1 MRLTMTKTV
10 MTGRWA
16 RRWACLGKALFPL
29 SFHAHLFPYSNVWSS
44 AYCRGHEW
52 CVPHCALSFFIPTT
66 GISHLRAFARPDL
79 LFPLPLK
86 WCSDVMWPS
95 SGSLSSSPQPCFS
108 DRYSCLQDLTLLRS
122 LSHPIFCR
130 PLQPCNRFM
139 ETTDHVSHPA
149 PTDIQCLAQC

>member
-1 MRLTMTKTV
+1 MTKTA

-16 RRWACLGKALFPL
+16 RRWACLGKASFPL
-29 SFHAHLFPYSNVWSS
+29 ACHAHLPPYSNVWSS
-44 AYCRGHEW
+44 AHCRGHEW
-52 CVPHCALSFFIPTT
+52 CVSQYALSFFIPFF
-66 GISHLRAFARPDL
+66 ISHLRVFARPDL
-79 LFPLPLK
+79 LFPLPLQMVLRCNVTVFRK
-86 WCSDVMWPS
+86 
-95 SGSLSSSPQPCFS
+95 SSSPQPCFS

-130 PLQPCNRFM
+130 PLQPYNRFM